1 MAKVPPTLFVTLRPK
16 ITFVNEKLKTLFL
29 LKRAVSLLQ
38 SDLLRLPDDQ
48 KITDLCFVGDNRL
61 LTKG

>member
-1 MAKVPPTLFVTLRPK
+1 MAKVPPTLIVTLRPK